1 MAPRADRDREFVRV
15 VQCSACAC
23 VSGETRGGGGG
34 GARICVAHALTPLSV
49 CGVVHA
55 HVCMH
60 QQLAAMMPPANGRP
74 ADEHELRM
82 QIKHHKVFCLLVI

>member
-1 MAPRADRDREFVRV
+1 VIASLCGWCSAVRVRALVGKPVAAAAVVREF
-15 VQCSACAC
+15 
-23 VSGETRGGGGG
+23 
-34 GARICVAHALTPLSV
+34 ALPMHSLRSL
-49 CGVVHA
+49 GVVHA

>member
-1 MAPRADRDREFVRV
+1 MASRADRDREFVRV

-23 VSGETRGGGGG
+23 VSGDTRG
-34 GARICVAHALTPLSV
+34 AAAVVREFALPMHSLRSL
-49 CGVVHA
+49 GVVHA

-82 QIKHHKVFCLLVI
+82 QIKHHKVRSFVYS